1 MRLCRL
7 EVAGNAHWG
16 VIEGELVTL
25 LAAKPWEG
33 MKRLGGAS
41 PLATAKL
48 LPPCEPSKIVAVGL
62 NFRAHAA
69 EMGSTP
75 PSEPV
80 LFLKAPSAL
89 LPPGGAVVLPKQS
102 ARVEYEGELALVIG
116 KTAAH
121 VPASQALG
129 HVLGY
134 TCLDDVS
141 ARDIQK
147 REKIYARAKGFDT
160 FCPVGP
166 WLETGIADP
175 QALDIEL
182 RLNGVTR
189 QKGSSSDMIFT
200 IAELLAFISD
210 IMTLYPGDL
219 VTTGTPPGVGQL
231 ASGDRVEVEISGIG
245 VLRHGVA

>member
-1 MRLCRL
+1 
-7 EVAGNAHWG
+7 
-16 VIEGELVTL
+16 
-25 LAAKPWEG
+25 
-33 MKRLGGAS
+33 
-41 PLATAKL
+41 
-48 LPPCEPSKIVAVGL
+48 
-62 NFRAHAA
+62 
-69 EMGSTP
+69 
-75 PSEPV
+75 
-80 LFLKAPSAL
+80 
-89 LPPGGAVVLPKQS
+89 
-102 ARVEYEGELALVIG
+102 
-116 KTAAH
+116 
-121 VPASQALG
+121 
-129 HVLGY
+129 
-134 TCLDDVS
+134 CLDDVS